1 MGSFHPK
8 LRMYE
13 LKIYK
18 EFCVMTTSNNAKF
31 EGELTC
37 YFKIG
42 MGIWRILIQAHT
54 SVKHLHFKR
63 LISKKVSNVWAKN
76 VQTSY
81 VFWH

>member
-1 MGSFHPK
+1 MGSFHPN

-13 LKIYK
+13 LKIYR
-18 EFCVMTTSNNAKF
+18 EFCVMTSNNAKF

-42 MGIWRILIQAHT
+42 MGIWQILIRALK
-54 SVKHLHFKR
+54 SVKYLHFKR
-63 LISKKVSNVWAKN
+63 LILKKVYVWAKN